1 MKVLIIQTAFIGD
14 VVLATPI
21 IEKLYDYHPT
31 SSIDFLLR
39 KGNEGLLENHPK
51 INEIIVWNKKRN
63 KFKNLFAIIFKIRKK
78 KYDLLINLHRF
89 ATTGLISC
97 LSGAKIK
104 VGFTKNPFSF
114 CYQYAYPHTIENNT
128 HEIVRNL
135 QLIRKWTDHKI
146 CLPKLYLTDTLINKV
161 KKYQSSPYI
170 VLAPSSVWYTKQ
182 FPQGQWVSFLNKMI
196 QNKQVYLIGS
206 AEDYVFSQEIIDA
219 AGKGINLCGQLSLME
234 SVALIKDAEMNYVN
248 DSAALHFAS
257 AVNAPT
263 CAIFCSTVPKFG
275 FGPLSKQSHI
285 IETTEP
291 LPCKPCGLHG
301 KKHCPQGHFKCGK
314 TIHVDRLIDLL

>member
-51 INEIIVWNKKRN
+51 INEIIIWNKKRN

-219 AGKGINLCGQLSLME
+219 AGKGTNLCGQLSLME

-275 FGPLSKQSHI
+275 FGPLSKPSHI

-301 KKHCPQGHFKCGK
+301 KKYCPQGHFKCGK